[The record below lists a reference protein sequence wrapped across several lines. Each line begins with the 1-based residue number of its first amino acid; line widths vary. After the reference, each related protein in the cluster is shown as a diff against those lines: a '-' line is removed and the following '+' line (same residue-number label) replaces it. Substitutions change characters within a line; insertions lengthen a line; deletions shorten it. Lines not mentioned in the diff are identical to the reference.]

1 MPINR
6 GGTPPDMEGIYEAQ
20 PLILLASSRDDD
32 QIGTRYGDMHVKF
45 HNQNNKKLEIVVSF
59 NQSNQSNQ
67 FNHVLGDGIDSFI
80 VGNGNKFTIFSR
92 IDGISNGQKYT
103 SVQVYSGTSTDNG
116 ITDYYEGFFMVDNK
130 GNKGNLLINNGDGR
144 VFYDS
149 DGVSRRIDS
158 LDFKL
163 VKNKQNKLIG
173 SDKNISSSQ

>member
-1 MPINR
+1 
-6 GGTPPDMEGIYEAQ
+6 
-20 PLILLASSRDDD
+20 
-32 QIGTRYGDMHVKF
+32 
-45 HNQNNKKLEIVVSF
+45 
-59 NQSNQSNQ
+59 
-67 FNHVLGDGIDSFI
+67 
-80 VGNGNKFTIFSR
+80 
-92 IDGISNGQKYT
+92 
-103 SVQVYSGTSTDNG
+103 
-116 ITDYYEGFFMVDNK
+116 MVDNK